1 MRIKDKLTYQTLLI
15 FKVFLSSIGAN
26 KRFWIAKILSNFIYF
41 LIPIRK
47 KVAKENL
54 KIAFP
59 SLSNEKLNKII
70 HNTYKFFIHNLIEFC
85 AFPKTMNEV
94 IIDIKGRKYIEEAL
108 KNNNGLVLVSGHFGS
123 WEILGNWI
131 GNTFPIFTGVAIK
144 QKNLGAHKFFIEQ
157 RELSGTRHIFK
168 KDSINKMYD
177 VLSQNGILGLVSDQD
192 AKKSGVFVN
201 FFGKKASTSKGAA
214 LFHINNKSPIIIALC
229 NKNSFKN
236 YKINF
241 IPVDT
246 SKKSVK
252 EITQIY
258 TTILEQN
265 IIKSPEQYFWFHR
278 RWKTKYE

>member
-15 FKVFLSSIGAN
+15 FKVCLSSIGA
-26 KRFWIAKILSNFIYF
+26 KRRFWIAKILSNFIYF

-70 HNTYKFFIHNLIEFC
+70 HNTYKFFVHNLIEFC
-85 AFPKTMNEV
+85 AFPTTMNE
-94 IIDIKGRKYIEEAL
+94 IIINMKGEKYIEAAL
-108 KNNNGLVLVSGHFGS
+108 KKNSGLVLVSGHFGS

-131 GNTFPIFTGVAIK
+131 GNTFPIFTGVAVK

-192 AKKSGVFVN
+192 AKKSGVFVE
-201 FFGKKASTSKGAA
+201 FFKKKASTSKGAA
-214 LFHINNKSPIIIALC
+214 LFHINNKSPIIVALC
-229 NKNSFKN
+229 NQRSHKL
-236 YKINF
+236 
-241 IPVDT
+241 IP
-246 SKKSVK
+246 
-252 EITQIY
+252 Q
-258 TTILEQN
+258 
-265 IIKSPEQYFWFHR
+265 F
-278 RWKTKYE
+278 

>member
-1 MRIKDKLTYQTLLI
+1 
-15 FKVFLSSIGAN
+15 
-26 KRFWIAKILSNFIYF
+26 
-41 LIPIRK
+41 
-47 KVAKENL
+47 
-54 KIAFP
+54 
-59 SLSNEKLNKII
+59 
-70 HNTYKFFIHNLIEFC
+70 
-85 AFPKTMNEV
+85 
-94 IIDIKGRKYIEEAL
+94 
-108 KNNNGLVLVSGHFGS
+108 
-123 WEILGNWI
+123 
-131 GNTFPIFTGVAIK
+131 
-144 QKNLGAHKFFIEQ
+144 
-157 RELSGTRHIFK
+157 
-168 KDSINKMYD
+168 MYD

-241 IPVDT
+241 IPIDT
-246 SKKSVK
+246 SKKSVQ
-252 EITQIY
+252 EITQTY

>member
-1 MRIKDKLTYQTLLI
+1 MSIKDKLTYQALLI
-15 FKVFLSSIGAN
+15 FKAFLSIIGAKN
-26 KRFWIAKILSNFIYF
+26 RFWIANILSNLIYY

-47 KVAKENL
+47 GVAKRNL

-59 SLSNEKLNKII
+59 LLSDKKLNKTI
-70 HNTYKFFIHNLIEFC
+70 HNTYKFFVHNLIEFC
-85 AFPKTMNEV
+85 AFPKPMNE
-94 IIDIKGRKYIEEAL
+94 IKIKIRGKKHIETAL
-108 KNNNGLVLVSGHFGS
+108 KNNNGLILVSGHFGS

-131 GNTFPIFTGVAIK
+131 GKTFPIFTGVAIK

-192 AKKSGVFVN
+192 AKKSGVFVE
-201 FFGKKASTSKGAA
+201 FFKKKASTSKGAA
-214 LFHINNKSPIIIALC
+214 LFHINNKSPIIVALC
-229 NKNSFKN
+229 NQSSFKD

-241 IPVDT
+241 IPIDT
-246 SKKSVK
+246 SKKRIQ
-252 EITQIY
+252 EITQAY
-258 TTILEQN
+258 TTILETN
-265 IIKSPEQYFWFHR
+265 IIKYPEQYFWFHR